1 MKGYIA
7 MENKKM
13 AELLL
18 PNIDKTPEYYEN
30 LYPERNLPEGA
41 KVTRLG
47 PSPTGFIHLGNL
59 FGAITDERLAHLSDG
74 VFYLRI
80 EDTDQKREVE
90 GAVDVVINT
99 LRYFGVEFDE
109 GATSDGEIGAYGPY
123 RQRQRAEIYQT
134 FAKSLIEKG
143 LAYPCFCTEE
153 ELSSMRE
160 KQTELK
166 ENFGYYGKWA
176 VHRNITFEEAKKNIE
191 EGKPYV
197 IRFRAPENTGKTF
210 TVTDAIRGEL
220 TMPENEQDVVI
231 LKSDGIPTYHFAHAI
246 DDHLMRTTHVVRG
259 EEWLATLPIH
269 VQLFRALGFKAPT
282 YCHTAQLMKIDN
294 GIKRKLSKR
303 KDPELSLD
311 YYKSEGY
318 LTGAVWE
325 YLMTVLNS
333 NYEQWRMD
341 NPEKDI
347 KEFPFTAKKMG
358 ISGSL
363 FDIDKLNDVSKN
375 YLATLDAKTVYDYI
389 TAWAKEC
396 DEEYYN
402 LLTRDKEFSIGM
414 IAIGRGGEKP
424 RKDISHWKQSK
435 DFYSFFFDEL
445 FQIEDSFPEN
455 VSEEDRKVILQKY
468 METYD
473 HSDDQSTWFSKVRA
487 LGEEL
492 GYAPQ
497 PKLYKKNPEMY
508 KGHVGDVSGVIR
520 VAITGRTNSPDIWC
534 VQQVLGEKR
543 SMERIR
549 KAYEQK

>member
-1 MKGYIA
+1 

-13 AELLL
+13 AQLLL
-18 PNIDKTPEYYEN
+18 PDIDKTPEYYEN

-80 EDTDQKREVE
+80 EDTDNKREVE

-109 GATSDGEIGAYGPY
+109 GATADGEKGAYGPY
-123 RQRQRAEIYQT
+123 RQRQRKEIYQT
-134 FAKSLIEKG
+134 FAKSLIERG
-143 LAYPCFCTEE
+143 LAYPCFCSEE
-153 ELSSMRE
+153 ELSAMRE

-176 VHRNITFEEAKKNIE
+176 VHRNITVEQAKKNID
-191 EGKPYV
+191 EGKPFV
-197 IRFRAPENTGKTF
+197 LRFRAPQNTGKTF
-210 TVTDAIRGEL
+210 TIEDGIRGEL

-231 LKSDGIPTYHFAHAI
+231 LKSDGIPTYHFAHVV

-269 VQLFRALGFKAPT
+269 VQLFQAMGWKAPT
-282 YCHTAQLMKIDN
+282 YCHTAQLMKIDD
-294 GIKRKLSKR
+294 GVKRKLSKR

-318 LTGAVWE
+318 LPGAVWE
-325 YLMTVLNS
+325 YMMTVLNS

-341 NPEKDI
+341 NPDKDV
-347 KEFPFTAKKMG
+347 KEFPFTAQKMG

-375 YLATLDAKTVYDYI
+375 YLATLDSETVYNYI
-389 TAWAKEC
+389 TDWAKEC
-396 DEEYYN
+396 DEEYYS
-402 LLTRDKEFSIGM
+402 LLTRDREFSLGM

-445 FQIEDSFPEN
+445 FTIEDSFPEN
-455 VSEEDRKVILQKY
+455 VSEEDRRAILTKY

-497 PKLYKKNPEMY
+497 PKLYKKNPESY

-534 VQQVLGEKR
+534 IQQVLGEER

>member
-1 MKGYIA
+1 

-13 AELLL
+13 AQLLF
-18 PNIDKTPEYYEN
+18 PNIDKTPEYYEE
-30 LYPERNLPEGA
+30 LYPKRNLPEGA

-80 EDTDQKREVE
+80 EDTDNKREVE

-109 GATSDGEIGAYGPY
+109 GALSDGEKGAYGPY

-134 FAKSLIEKG
+134 FAKHLVERG

-153 ELSSMRE
+153 ELSAMRE

-176 VHRNITFEEAKKNIE
+176 VHRNITVDEAKKNID
-191 EGKPYV
+191 EGKSFV
-197 IRFRAPENTGKTF
+197 LRFRAPENEGKTF
-210 TVTDAIRGEL
+210 SVEDGIRGEL
-220 TMPENEQDVVI
+220 TMPQNDQDIVL
-231 LKSDGIPTYHFAHAI
+231 LKSDGIPTYHFAHVI

-269 VQLFRALGFKAPT
+269 VQLFDTMGWEKPV

-318 LTGAVWE
+318 LPGAVWE

-333 NYEQWRMD
+333 NFEQWRMD
-341 NPEKDI
+341 NPSAPVT
-347 KEFPFTAKKMG
+347 EFPFSTKKMG
-358 ISGSL
+358 VSGSL

-375 YLATLDAKTVYDYI
+375 YLATLDSDTVYDYI
-389 TAWAKEC
+389 TEWAKEC
-396 DEEYYN
+396 DSEYYE
-402 LLTRDKEFSIGM
+402 LLTRDKEFSLGM
-414 IAIGRGGEKP
+414 IGIGRGGEKP

-435 DFYSFFFDEL
+435 HFYSFFFDEL
-445 FQIEDSFPEN
+445 FKREDEYPQN
-455 VSEEDRKVILQKY
+455 VSDEDRKIILEKY
-468 METYD
+468 MESYD
-473 HSDDQSTWFSKVRA
+473 HSDDQSTWFSKVRSI
-487 LGEEL
+487 GEEL

-497 PKLYKKNPEMY
+497 PKLYKKNPESY

-534 VQQVLGEKR
+534 IQQVIGKER
-543 SMERIR
+543 SIERIR
-549 KAYEQK
+549 KAYDEK

>member
-1 MKGYIA
+1 

-13 AELLL
+13 AELLF
-18 PNIDKTPEYYEN
+18 PQIDKTPDYYEN
-30 LYPERNLPEGA
+30 LYPERNLKEGA

-80 EDTDQKREVE
+80 EDTDNKREVE

-109 GATSDGEIGAYGPY
+109 GALSDGEKGDYGPY

-134 FAKSLIEKG
+134 FAKSLVERG
-143 LAYPCFCTEE
+143 LAYPCFCSED
-153 ELSSMRE
+153 ELAAMRD

-176 VHRNITFEEAKKNIE
+176 VHRNITDDEAKKNIE
-191 EGKPYV
+191 EGKSFV
-197 IRFRAPENTGKTF
+197 LRFRAPEPSGKTF
-210 TVTDAIRGEL
+210 TIVDGIRGEL
-220 TMPENEQDVVI
+220 TMPENEQDVVL
-231 LKSDGIPTYHFAHAI
+231 LKSDGIPTYHFAHVV

-269 VQLFRALGFKAPT
+269 VQLFQYMGWEAPV

-294 GIKRKLSKR
+294 GVKRKLSKR

-318 LTGAVWE
+318 LPGAVWE

-341 NPEKDI
+341 NPEKDV
-347 KEFPFTAKKMG
+347 KEFPFTTAKMG

-375 YLATLDAKTVYDYI
+375 YLATLDSETVYNYI
-389 TAWAKEC
+389 TDWAKEC

-402 LLTRDKEFSIGM
+402 LLTRDRDFALRMIG
-414 IAIGRGGEKP
+414 IGRGGEKP
-424 RKDISHWKQSK
+424 RKDVSHWKQSK

-445 FQIEDSFPEN
+445 FRMEDNYPEK
-455 VSEEDRKVILQKY
+455 VSMEDRKIILQKY
-468 METYD
+468 METYN
-473 HSDDQSTWFSKVRA
+473 HTDDQSTWFSKVREI
-487 LGEEL
+487 GETL

-497 PKLYKKNPEMY
+497 PKLYKKNPELY

-520 VAITGRTNSPDIWC
+520 VAVTGRTNSPDIWC
-534 VQQVLGEKR
+534 IQQVLGEER
-543 SMERIR
+543 SMQRI
-549 KAYEQK
+549 KNAYDEN

>member
-1 MKGYIA
+1 

-13 AELLL
+13 AQLLL
-18 PNIDKTPEYYEN
+18 PDIDKTPEYYEN

-80 EDTDQKREVE
+80 EDTDNKREVE

-109 GATSDGEIGAYGPY
+109 GATADGEKGAYGPY
-123 RQRQRAEIYQT
+123 RQRQRKEIYQT
-134 FAKSLIEKG
+134 FAKSLIERG
-143 LAYPCFCTEE
+143 LAYPCFCSEE
-153 ELSSMRE
+153 ELSAMRE

-176 VHRNITFEEAKKNIE
+176 VHRNITVEQAKKNID
-191 EGKPYV
+191 EGKPFV
-197 IRFRAPENTGKTF
+197 LRFRAPENTGKTF
-210 TVTDAIRGEL
+210 TIEDGIRGEL

-231 LKSDGIPTYHFAHAI
+231 LKSDGIPTYHFAHVV

-269 VQLFRALGFKAPT
+269 VQLFQAMGWKAPT
-282 YCHTAQLMKIDN
+282 YCHTAQLMKIDD
-294 GIKRKLSKR
+294 GVKRKLSKR

-318 LTGAVWE
+318 LPGAVWE
-325 YLMTVLNS
+325 YMMTVLNS

-341 NPEKDI
+341 NPDKDV

-375 YLATLDAKTVYDYI
+375 YLATLDSETVYNYI
-389 TAWAKEC
+389 TDWAKEC
-396 DEEYYN
+396 DEEYYS
-402 LLTRDKEFSIGM
+402 LLTRDREFSLGM

-445 FQIEDSFPEN
+445 FTIEDSFPEN
-455 VSEEDRKVILQKY
+455 VSEEDRRAILTKY

-497 PKLYKKNPEMY
+497 PKLYKKNPESY

-534 VQQVLGEKR
+534 IQQVLGEER

>member
-1 MKGYIA
+1 MK
-7 MENKKM
+7 NKEM
-13 AELLL
+13 AQLLF
-18 PNIDKTPEYYEN
+18 PNVDKAPDYYEN
-30 LYPERNLPEGA
+30 LYPPRNLPEGA

-59 FGAITDERLAHLSDG
+59 FGAITDERLAHLSGG

-109 GATSDGEIGAYGPY
+109 GALADGEKGDYGPY
-123 RQRQRAEIYQT
+123 RQRRRAEIYQT
-134 FAKSLIEKG
+134 FAKYLVERG

-153 ELSSMRE
+153 ELSAMRE

-176 VHRNITFEEAKKNIE
+176 VHRNITVDEAKKNID
-191 EGKPYV
+191 EGKSFV
-197 IRFRAPENTGKTF
+197 LRFRAPENTGKTF
-210 TVTDAIRGEL
+210 SIEDGIRGKL
-220 TMPENEQDVVI
+220 TMPENEQDVVL
-231 LKSDGIPTYHFAHAI
+231 LKSDGIPTYHFAHVV

-269 VQLFRALGFKAPT
+269 VQLFQTMGWEKPT

-294 GIKRKLSKR
+294 GVKRKLSKR

-318 LTGAVWE
+318 LPGAVWE

-341 NPEKDI
+341 NPSAPVT
-347 KEFPFTAKKMG
+347 EFPFSARKMG
-358 ISGSL
+358 VSGSL

-375 YLATLDAKTVYDYI
+375 YLATLDSQTVYDYI
-389 TAWAKEC
+389 TEWAKEC
-396 DEEYYN
+396 DSDYYS
-402 LLTRDKEFSIGM
+402 LLTRDKDFSLGM

-445 FQIEDSFPEN
+445 FKREDEYPEN
-455 VSEEDRKVILQKY
+455 VSAEDRKVILEKY
-468 METYD
+468 MESYD
-473 HSDDQSTWFSKVRA
+473 HADDQSTWFGKVREI
-487 LGEEL
+487 GEQL

-497 PKLYKKNPEMY
+497 PKLYKKNPESY

-520 VAITGRTNSPDIWC
+520 VAITGRSNSPDIWC
-534 VQQVLGEKR
+534 IQQVLGKER
-543 SMERIR
+543 SIERIR
-549 KAYEQK
+549 KAYDEN

>member
-1 MKGYIA
+1 

-18 PNIDKTPEYYEN
+18 PDIDKTPQYYEN

-74 VFYLRI
+74 VFFLRI
-80 EDTDQKREVE
+80 EDTDQKREVD

-109 GATSDGEIGAYGPY
+109 GATSDGETGAYGPY

-134 FAKSLIEKG
+134 FAKALIEKG

-153 ELSSMRE
+153 ELSAMRE

-176 VHRNITFEEAKKNIE
+176 VHRNITAEEAEKNIK
-191 EGKPYV
+191 EGKPFV

-210 TVTDAIRGEL
+210 TVTDAIRGDL

-231 LKSDGIPTYHFAHAI
+231 LKSDGIPTYHFAHVV

-269 VQLFRALGFKAPT
+269 VQLFRALGWEAPT

-375 YLATLDAKTVYDYI
+375 YLATLDAETVYDYI

-402 LLTRDKEFSIGM
+402 LLTRDKEFSLGM

-445 FQIEDSFPEN
+445 FKIEDSFPEN
-455 VSEEDRKVILQKY
+455 VSEEDRKIILEKY

>member
-1 MKGYIA
+1 

-18 PNIDKTPEYYEN
+18 PDVDKTPEYYEN

-59 FGAITDERLAHLSDG
+59 FGAITDERLAHLSGG
-74 VFYLRI
+74 VFFLRI

-134 FAKSLIEKG
+134 FAKALIEKG

-153 ELSSMRE
+153 ELTAMRE

-176 VHRNITFEEAKKNIE
+176 VHRNITVDEAKKNID
-191 EGKPYV
+191 EGKPFV

-210 TVTDAIRGEL
+210 SVTDAIRGEL

-231 LKSDGIPTYHFAHAI
+231 LKSDGIPTYHFAHVI

-269 VQLFRALGFKAPT
+269 VQLFRALGFKTPT

-375 YLATLDAKTVYDYI
+375 YLATLDAETVYEYI
-389 TAWAKEC
+389 TAWAREC

-402 LLTRDKEFSIGM
+402 LLTRDKEFSLGM

-445 FQIEDSFPEN
+445 FKIEDSFPEN
-455 VSEEDRKVILQKY
+455 VSEEDRKTILQKY

-473 HSDDQSTWFSKVRA
+473 HNDDQSTWFSKVRA

-549 KAYEQK
+549 GAYEQK